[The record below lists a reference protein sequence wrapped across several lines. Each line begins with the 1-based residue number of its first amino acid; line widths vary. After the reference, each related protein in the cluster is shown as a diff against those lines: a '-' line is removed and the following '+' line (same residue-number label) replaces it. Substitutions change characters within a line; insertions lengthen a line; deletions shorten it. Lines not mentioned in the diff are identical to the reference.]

1 MAVALSN
8 MLDVVKIKL
17 FPPNYDAWIAKSHK
31 YKECLVSSGSAYADQ
46 WRPLDRLSF
55 ADYGGDIINASHQHL
70 ADAPLGHQG
79 VDFLIELGI
88 TGYLRR
94 GDALKLYELAF
105 RAPGDIL
112 EAGTNKGLSTS
123 ILAQAVHDR
132 GHGSIE
138 TIELDGANSAEA
150 ERNLAGRP
158 GSERV
163 TFTVSDATRRMNEL
177 AVQGKKYGFIFID
190 HWHGY
195 QATIDAAE
203 LAKNLLVDGGFVMFH
218 DFLDPGNADRRHVY
232 GVYQAVLDRIVDDDR
247 FSFAGVSG
255 CCAIF
260 QYAEVQGA
268 R

>member
-1 MAVALSN
+1 MALSN
-8 MLDVVKIKL
+8 MLDVVRMKL
-17 FPPNYDAWIAKSHK
+17 FPPNYDAWIAKSHR
-31 YKECLVSSGSAYADQ
+31 YKERLVSSGSTYAGQ
-46 WRPLDRLSF
+46 WRPLDHLSF
-55 ADYGGDIINASHQHL
+55 ADYSGDIINASHRHL
-70 ADAPLGHQG
+70 AAAPLGHQG

-123 ILAQAVHDR
+123 ILAQAIHDR
-132 GHGSIE
+132 GYGFIE
-138 TIELDGANSAEA
+138 TIELDRENSVEA

-203 LAKNLLVDGGFVMFH
+203 LAKKLLVDGGFVMFH

-232 GVYQAVLDRIVDDDR
+232 GVYQAVLDRIIDDER

-260 QYAEVQGA
+260 QYAGTQNG

>member
-1 MAVALSN
+1 MAWPN
-8 MLDVVKIKL
+8 ILDVVKIKL
-17 FPPNYDAWIAKSHK
+17 FPPNYDAWIAKSHT
-31 YKECLVSSGSAYADQ
+31 YKERLVSSGSAFAGQ
-46 WRPLDRLSF
+46 WRPLDHLSF
-55 ADYGGDIINASHQHL
+55 ADYSGDIINASHRHL

-79 VDFLIELGI
+79 VEFLIELGI

-105 RAPGDIL
+105 RAPGDVL

-138 TIELDGANSAEA
+138 TIELDRGNSVEA

-177 AVQGKKYGFIFID
+177 AVQGKTYGFIFID

-195 QATIDAAE
+195 RATVDAAE
-203 LAKNLLVDGGFVMFH
+203 LAKELLVDGGFVMFH

-232 GVYQAVLDRIVDDDR
+232 GVYQAVLDVIVDDDR

-260 QYAEVQGA
+260 QFDSVQAA

>member
-1 MAVALSN
+1 MTVALSN

-17 FPPNYDAWIAKSHK
+17 FPPNYDAWITKSHK
-31 YKECLVSSGSAYADQ
+31 YKERLASSGAAYADQ

-55 ADYGGDIINASHQHL
+55 ADYSGDIINASHQHL

-79 VDFLIELGI
+79 VEFLIELGI

-94 GDALKLYELAF
+94 GDALKLYDLAF

-138 TIELDGANSAEA
+138 TIELDRENSSEA
-150 ERNLAGRP
+150 ERNLTGRP

-163 TFTVSDATRRMNEL
+163 TFTVSDATRRMSEPCCGGEKVRLHFHRSL
-177 AVQGKKYGFIFID
+177 ARISSY
-190 HWHGY
+190 
-195 QATIDAAE
+195 
-203 LAKNLLVDGGFVMFH
+203 
-218 DFLDPGNADRRHVY
+218 DRCRRTHQKTSGRRRFRHVS
-232 GVYQAVLDRIVDDDR
+232 R
-247 FSFAGVSG
+247 FPRSRECGSATRVWCLPGS
-255 CCAIF
+255 
-260 QYAEVQGA
+260 A
-268 R
+268 RPNS